1 MSSDIAI
8 TSKNFKITY
17 KVCTNNVIL
26 YYKSIQQIAKGVAS
40 SSLKYSHTSDF
51 FLEDINIAPNI
62 IRSTTKVI

>member
-40 SSLKYSHTSDF
+40 SSLKYSHT
-51 FLEDINIAPNI
+51 LQKY
-62 IRSTTKVI
+62 TTKVNAM

>member
-1 MSSDIAI
+1 MSSDITI

-26 YYKSIQQIAKGVAS
+26 YYKSIQQIAKGEAS

-51 FLEDINIAPNI
+51 FLEDINTIDNKSNI
-62 IRSTTKVI
+62 